1 MKFAKIVK
9 RCRVDKPNRFRL
21 DEYDPGEKFG
31 LSLGEDEVKVMLAEG
46 AGRLRDL
53 QDRLYAQDRWALL
66 IILQGM
72 DAAGKDGTVE
82 HVLSGINP
90 RGCDVHEF
98 KAPSEDELQYSF
110 FWRAAMQL
118 PRRGRI
124 GIFNRSY
131 YEEVLVVRVH
141 PKVLEREKL
150 PPQLADKDIWKHRY
164 QDIRAFERHLDRNG
178 TRVLKFH
185 LRISKEEQRQRF
197 LARLDE
203 PNKRWK
209 LSAADIAE
217 RGKWDHYM
225 KAYEEMIR
233 ATSTEHAP
241 WYVIPADHKHVA
253 WLVVAAVITEALEE
267 LHLDFPTVEGE
278 ALKKLKIVEEKL
290 RAEKPGGVAKK
301 SKKSKH

>member
-1 MKFAKIVK
+1 MKFSKIVK

-21 DEYDPGEKFG
+21 DDYEPGEMFG
-31 LSLGEDEVKVMLAEG
+31 LSFEPDQVKAMLAHSSN
-46 AGRLRDL
+46 RLREL

-72 DAAGKDGTVE
+72 DAAGKDGTIE
-82 HVLSGINP
+82 HVLTGMNP

-150 PPQLADKDIWKHRY
+150 PPQLLDKDIWKYRY
-164 QDIRAFERHLDRNG
+164 HDIRAFENHLVRNG
-178 TRVLKFH
+178 TLVLKFH

-197 LARLDE
+197 LARLNE
-203 PNKRWK
+203 PDKRWK

-217 RGKWDHYM
+217 RGMWDKYM
-225 KAYEEMIR
+225 DAYEEMIG
-233 ATSTEHAP
+233 ATSTRQAP

-253 WLVVAAVITEALEE
+253 WLVVSAVVTQTLED
-267 LHLDFPTVEGE
+267 LHLDFPKIEGE
-278 ALKKLKIVEEKL
+278 ALKKLKIVEDAL
-290 RAEKPGGVAKK
+290 RAEQPVRAAKK
-301 SKKSKH
+301 SKH

>member
-1 MKFAKIVK
+1 MKFTKVVK
-9 RCRVDKPNRFRL
+9 RCRVDKPDRFQL
-21 DEYDPGEKFG
+21 DDYDPGEKFG
-31 LSLGEDEVKVMLAEG
+31 LSLGEDKVKAMLAEG
-46 AGRLRDL
+46 AERLRDL
-53 QDRLYAQDRWALL
+53 QDRLYAQDRWAVL

-150 PPQLADKDIWKHRY
+150 PPQLVGKDIWKHRY
-164 QDIRAFERHLDRNG
+164 QDIRAFERHLVRNG
-178 TRVLKFH
+178 TLVLKFH

-209 LSAADIAE
+209 ISAADITE
-217 RGKWDHYM
+217 RGMWDKYM
-225 KAYEEMIR
+225 EAYEETIR
-233 ATSTEHAP
+233 ATSTQHAP

-253 WLVVAAVITEALEE
+253 WLAVAAVITEALEE
-267 LHLDFPTVEGE
+267 LHLDFPKVEGE

-290 RAEKPGGVAKK
+290 RAEMPARAAKK